1 MVSRSRLVSRSWLMD
16 NRGRFVDRSRGRLV
30 DRGWGRCVRSWVR
43 SNRHNWGMVN
53 WDMVD
58 WGMMDRGMVD
68 GSMMNSMA
76 NSVNGRSMTV
86 FDGSMAML
94 VSHGNSQK
102 GGKCNKSLK
111 FKNQNLVCGSTNSFQ
126 IFRYTKLKG
135 L

>member
-1 MVSRSRLVSRSWLMD
+1 MVSWSWLVD
-16 NRGRFVDRSRGRLV
+16 NRGRFVSWGRGRLV
-30 DRGWGRCVRSWVR
+30 DRGWGRCIRSWVR
-43 SNRHNWGMVN
+43 SNRNNWGMVN

-68 GSMMNSMA
+68 RSMVDWSMMNSMA

-94 VSHGNSQK
+94 VSYGNSQK

-111 FKNQNLVCGSTNSFQ
+111 SKNQDLVCGNTSSIQ
-126 IFRYTKLKG
+126 ILKYKIIC
-135 L
+135 LSR